1 MDIASFCIKHK
12 VTTVL
17 AFIVV
22 TIFGL
27 VFYSN
32 LKLALMPNMEFPAA
46 YVMCTYPGAN
56 PEDVEELVTRPLE
69 SSIATV
75 TGVEE
80 IDSTSSENVSIVMI
94 TYEDGTD
101 VDQAAVKL
109 REKFG
114 ALSLPD
120 GCQDPVIM
128 NFNINDLMPVAVV
141 SLAGDDLGALQT
153 TAEDSIIPALE
164 RIDGV
169 ASATVNGGLDTQITV
184 ETNAA
189 ALAGYGLSI
198 SSISNYLAAAN
209 VLYPGGDVQNGTAKL
224 TVTTDGK
231 FQTVDDVRDA
241 IIFLPQGG
249 SVRLGEIATVYLD
262 GEVQDATARVRDDAC
277 VVLTVNKQSGANEV
291 ETAHKIQDAL
301 AGLAKDDATLDYE
314 LVYDAS
320 EYIQQTISSAM
331 QNILMGV
338 ALSAIVVFLFLRRP
352 GATITISLSMPICVI
367 AVILV
372 MNLFDITMNMIS
384 MGAIAICVGM
394 VVDNSIVVLENIY
407 RYAGDGYGRTESC
420 VLGTKE
426 VVLPITASTLTTVA
440 VFLPVGLSG
449 GMAGMVFKD
458 FALTVVF
465 LILISLVVAVTLV
478 PLMCYFLLDETKV
491 RLQKLTVNETETKLQ
506 AKLARLSDRYMK
518 TLDYLIHHRAKAFLI
533 SVAAVVLFLLSCL
546 TTDMVLMPDTDQGTV
561 NISVSTPSGTEL
573 EQTAA
578 YSDRIVA
585 IAQEECPEIETLYA
599 INQAESATIMLDV
612 GSKSDRDR
620 SSKQIANDLREA
632 LRDIAGCDIT
642 VSDYSMMMGGGMSGS
657 SDDISVSITGA
668 DQDMLET
675 IAADLTAEIRAL
687 PDAIDVKSSL
697 DDTIP
702 AVKVAVRQTAA
713 SQYGLTSATIG
724 GAVRAELTG
733 VTATTVTI
741 DGTELD
747 VVIRGSGASAESLDA
762 LRSMPLATPTGGS
775 VPLSAVAD
783 VSVELSPQSIARSNQ
798 SREVTIT
805 GSTISGSATEISRQ
819 IQELLDGYDMPE
831 GYSAEIGGSYS
842 QMMENFGKLGLALL
856 VAIGLVYFI
865 LASQFESFLMP
876 VIVMM
881 ILPLSLSGALFGLPI
896 TRQDISMIVL
906 LGLIMLT
913 GTVVNSSIILVD
925 YINVRRAAG
934 QDRESAILAACPLRV
949 RPIMMTTM
957 TTVLALI
964 PMALGIG
971 SEGSEIMQPLG
982 IVMIFGMLISV
993 LVTLLFTPVFYS
1005 ILDSFAERVGRPF
1018 RTKQAKK
1025 KEKLLAQ
1032 LAALEA
1038 EQAAAPHQD

>member
-69 SSIATV
+69 SCVATV

-80 IDSTSSENVSIVMI
+80 ITSTSSENVSIVMI

-231 FQTVDDVRDA
+231 FQTVEDVRDA

-262 GEVQDATARVRDDAC
+262 GEVQDATARVRDEAC

-301 AGLAKDDATLDYE
+301 ANLAKDDATLQYE

-491 RLQKLTVNETETKLQ
+491 RLQKLTVSENETKIQ
-506 AKLARLSDRYMK
+506 AKLARLSARYMK
-518 TLDYLIHHRAKAFLI
+518 ALDYLIHHRTKAFLL

-561 NISVSTPSGTEL
+561 NIAVSTPSGTEL

-578 YSDRIVA
+578 YSDRIVS

-612 GSKSDRDR
+612 GPKADRDR

-657 SDDISVSITGA
+657 SDDISVAITGA

-675 IAADLTAEIRAL
+675 IAADLTAQIAAL

-702 AVKVAVRQTAA
+702 AVKVAVRQSAA

-741 DGTELD
+741 DGSELD

-831 GYSAEIGGSYS
+831 GYSAEIGGTYS

>member
-1005 ILDSFAERVGRPF
+1005 ILDGFAERVGRPF

>member
-762 LRSMPLATPTGGS
+762 LSSMPLATPTGGS

-1005 ILDSFAERVGRPF
+1005 ILDGFAERVGRPF

>member
-22 TIFGL
+22 TVFGL

-762 LRSMPLATPTGGS
+762 LSSMPLATPTGGS

-1005 ILDSFAERVGRPF
+1005 ILDGFAERVGRPF

>member
-22 TIFGL
+22 TVFGL

-657 SDDISVSITGA
+657 SDDISVAITGA

-798 SREVTIT
+798 SREVTIS

>member
-69 SSIATV
+69 SCVATV
-75 TGVEE
+75 TGVKE
-80 IDSTSSENVSIVMI
+80 ITSTSSENVSIVMI
-94 TYEDGTD
+94 TYEEDTD

-128 NFNINDLMPVAVV
+128 NFNINDLMPVAVI
-141 SLAGDDLGALQT
+141 SLAGDDLGALQS
-153 TAEDSIIPALE
+153 TAEDSVIPAFE

-198 SSISNYLAAAN
+198 SSIANYLAAAN

-231 FQTVDDVRDA
+231 LQTVDDVRDA

-262 GEVQDATARVRDDAC
+262 GEVQDAVARVRDDAC
-277 VVLTVNKQSGANEV
+277 VILTVNKQSGANEV

-301 AGLAKDDATLDYE
+301 TALAKDDATLQYE

-367 AVILV
+367 TVILV

-407 RYAGDGYGRTESC
+407 RYAGDGYERVESC

-478 PLMCYFLLDETKV
+478 PLMCYYLLDETKV
-491 RLQKLTVNETETKLQ
+491 RLQRLTISETETKLQ
-506 AKLARLSDRYMK
+506 AWLGRLSDRYMR
-518 TLDYLIHHRAKAFLI
+518 TLDHLIRHRGKAFLI
-533 SVAAVVLFLLSCL
+533 SAVAVVLFLLSCL
-546 TTDMVLMPDTDQGTV
+546 TTDMVLLPDTDQGTV
-561 NISVSTPSGTEL
+561 NITVSSPSGTEL
-573 EQTAA
+573 EQTVG
-578 YSDRIVA
+578 YSDRIIA

-599 INQAESATIMLDV
+599 IDQAESATIMLDV
-612 GSKSDRDR
+612 GSKADRDR

-632 LRDIAGCDIT
+632 LRDIAGCEIT
-642 VSDYSMMMGGGMSGS
+642 VSDYSMMMGDGLTGS
-657 SDDISVSITGA
+657 SDDISVSVTGA
-668 DQDMLET
+668 DQDLLAT

-702 AVKVAVRQTAA
+702 AVKVAVRQSAA
-713 SQYGLTSATIG
+713 AQYGLTSATIG

-805 GSTISGSATEISRQ
+805 GSTISGSATAISRQ
-819 IQELLDGYDMPE
+819 IQELIDGYDLPE
-831 GYSAEIGGSYS
+831 GYSAEIGGTYA
-842 QMMENFGKLGLALL
+842 QMMENFGKLALALL

-881 ILPLSLSGALFGLPI
+881 ILPLSLSGALFGLPV

-982 IVMIFGMLISV
+982 IVMIFGMVISTG
-993 LVTLLFTPVFYS
+993 VTLLFTPVFYS
-1005 ILDSFAERVGRPF
+1005 ILDSLAERVGRPF
-1018 RTKQAKK
+1018 RSKQARKR
-1025 KEKLLAQ
+1025 ERLLAQ
-1032 LAALEA
+1032 IAALEA

>member
-22 TIFGL
+22 TVFGL

-80 IDSTSSENVSIVMI
+80 ITSTSSENVSIVMI

-291 ETAHKIQDAL
+291 ETAHRIQDAL

-491 RLQKLTVNETETKLQ
+491 RLQKLTVSENETKLQ

-518 TLDYLIHHRAKAFLI
+518 ALSYLIHHRGKAFLL

-546 TTDMVLMPDTDQGTV
+546 TTDMVLLPDTDQGTV

-578 YSDRIVA
+578 YSDRIVD

-612 GSKSDRDR
+612 GPKADRDR

-642 VSDYSMMMGGGMSGS
+642 VSDYSMMGSMSGS

-831 GYSAEIGGSYS
+831 GYSAEIGGTYS

>member
-69 SSIATV
+69 SCVATV

-80 IDSTSSENVSIVMI
+80 ITSTSSENVSIVMI

-101 VDQAAVKL
+101 IDQAAVKL

-128 NFNINDLMPVAVV
+128 NFNINDLMPVAVI

-153 TAEDSIIPALE
+153 TAEDSVIPALE

-231 FQTVDDVRDA
+231 FQTVEDVRDA

-277 VVLTVNKQSGANEV
+277 VVLMVNKQSGANEV

-301 AGLAKDDATLDYE
+301 ASLAKDDATLQYE

-407 RYAGDGYGRTESC
+407 RYAGDGCGRTESC

-426 VVLPITASTLTTVA
+426 VVLPITASTLTTIA

-491 RLQKLTVNETETKLQ
+491 RLQKLTVNETETKIQ
-506 AKLARLSDRYMK
+506 SKLDRLSDRYMK
-518 TLDYLIHHRAKAFLI
+518 TLGYLIRHRGKAFLI

-561 NISVSTPSGTEL
+561 NIAVSTPSGTEL
-573 EQTAA
+573 EQTEA

-612 GSKSDRDR
+612 GPKADRDR

-668 DQDMLET
+668 DQDMLAT
-675 IAADLTAEIRAL
+675 IADDLTAQIAAL

-697 DDTIP
+697 
-702 AVKVAVRQTAA
+702 
-713 SQYGLTSATIG
+713 TIG

-831 GYSAEIGGSYS
+831 GYSAEIGGTYS

-1038 EQAAAPHQD
+1038 QQAAAPHQD

>member
-75 TGVEE
+75 TGVKE
-80 IDSTSSENVSIVMI
+80 ITSTSSENVSIVMI

-128 NFNINDLMPVAVV
+128 NFNINDLMPVAVI
-141 SLAGDDLGALQT
+141 SLAGDDLGALQS

-189 ALAGYGLSI
+189 ALAGYGLNI

-277 VVLTVNKQSGANEV
+277 VVLMVNKQSGANEV

-301 AGLAKDDATLDYE
+301 ANLAKDDATLQYE

-491 RLQKLTVNETETKLQ
+491 RLQKLTVNETETKIQ
-506 AKLARLSDRYMK
+506 AKLNWLSDRYMK
-518 TLDYLIHHRAKAFLI
+518 ALNYLIRHRGKAFLI
-533 SVAAVVLFLLSCL
+533 SVVAVVLFLLSCL
-546 TTDMVLMPDTDQGTV
+546 TTDMVLLPDTDQGTV

-573 EQTAA
+573 EQTEG

-612 GSKSDRDR
+612 GPKADRDR

-657 SDDISVSITGA
+657 SDDISVSISGA

-675 IAADLTAEIRAL
+675 IAADLTAQIGAL

-702 AVKVAVRQTAA
+702 AVKVAVRQSAA
-713 SQYGLTSATIG
+713 AQYGLTSATIG

-805 GSTISGSATEISRQ
+805 GSTISGSATAISRQ
-819 IQELLDGYDMPE
+819 IQDLLDSYDMPE
-831 GYSAEIGGSYS
+831 GYSAEIGGTYS
-842 QMMENFGKLGLALL
+842 QMMENFGKLALALL

-881 ILPLSLSGALFGLPI
+881 ILPLSLSGALFGLPV
-896 TRQDISMIVL
+896 TRQSISMIVL

-1038 EQAAAPHQD
+1038 QQAAAPHQD

>member
-75 TGVEE
+75 TGVKE
-80 IDSTSSENVSIVMI
+80 ITSTSSENVSIVMI

-128 NFNINDLMPVAVV
+128 NFNINDLMPVAVI
-141 SLAGDDLGALQT
+141 SLAGDDLAALQS

-169 ASATVNGGLDTQITV
+169 ASATVNGGLDSQITV

-189 ALAGYGLSI
+189 ALAGYGLNI

-249 SVRLGEIATVYLD
+249 SVRLGEIANVYLD

-277 VVLTVNKQSGANEV
+277 VVLMVNKQSGANEV

-301 AGLAKDDATLDYE
+301 ADLAKDDATLQYE

-338 ALSAIVVFLFLRRP
+338 VLSAIVVFLFLRRP

-465 LILISLVVAVTLV
+465 LILISLVVAITLV

-491 RLQKLTVNETETKLQ
+491 RLQKLTVNETETKIQ
-506 AKLARLSDRYMK
+506 AKLNWLSDRYMK
-518 TLDYLIHHRAKAFLI
+518 ALGYLIRHRGKAFLI

-546 TTDMVLMPDTDQGTV
+546 TTDIVLMPDTDQGTV
-561 NISVSTPSGTEL
+561 NIAVSTPSGTEL
-573 EQTAA
+573 EQTEG

-612 GSKSDRDR
+612 GPKADRDR

-657 SDDISVSITGA
+657 SDDISVSISGA

-675 IAADLTAEIRAL
+675 IAADLTAQIGAL

-702 AVKVAVRQTAA
+702 AVKVAVRQSAA
-713 SQYGLTSATIG
+713 AQYGLTSATIG

-831 GYSAEIGGSYS
+831 GYSAEIGGTYS

-1038 EQAAAPHQD
+1038 QQAAAPHQD

>member
-75 TGVEE
+75 TGVKE
-80 IDSTSSENVSIVMI
+80 ITSTSSENVSIVMI

-128 NFNINDLMPVAVV
+128 NFNINDLMPVAVI
-141 SLAGDDLGALQT
+141 SLAGDDLAALQS
-153 TAEDSIIPALE
+153 TAEDSVIPALE

-169 ASATVNGGLDTQITV
+169 ASATVNGGLDSQITV

-198 SSISNYLAAAN
+198 SSISNHLAAAN

-231 FQTVDDVRDA
+231 FQTVEDVRDA

-277 VVLTVNKQSGANEV
+277 VVLMVNKQSGANEV

-301 AGLAKDDATLDYE
+301 ASLAKDDATLQYE

-426 VVLPITASTLTTVA
+426 VVLPITASTLTTIA

-491 RLQKLTVNETETKLQ
+491 RLQKLTVNETETKIQ
-506 AKLARLSDRYMK
+506 SKLDRLSDRYMK
-518 TLDYLIHHRAKAFLI
+518 TLGYLIRHRGKAFLI

-561 NISVSTPSGTEL
+561 NIAVSTPSGTEL
-573 EQTAA
+573 EQTEA

-612 GSKSDRDR
+612 GPKADRDR

-668 DQDMLET
+668 DQDMLAT
-675 IAADLTAEIRAL
+675 IADDLTAQIAAL

-702 AVKVAVRQTAA
+702 AVKVAVRQSAA

-831 GYSAEIGGSYS
+831 GYSAEIGGTYS

-1038 EQAAAPHQD
+1038 QQAAAPHQD

>member
-80 IDSTSSENVSIVMI
+80 ITSTSSENVSIVMI

-713 SQYGLTSATIG
+713 SQYCLTSATIG

-762 LRSMPLATPTGGS
+762 LSSMPLATPTGGS

-1005 ILDSFAERVGRPF
+1005 ILDGFAERVGRPF